1 MSKALATRKIILR
14 DAIGIGIGV
23 ASYGISFGAL
33 GVSSGLSILQTQAL
47 SSLMFTGASQ
57 FALVGVIGAGGSA
70 ASAIAAALLLGFRN
84 FPYALRMSSLV
95 KPHGVGTF
103 LAAQLTIDESTA
115 MGLAHEKGADN
126 VAGGKYAFWATG
138 VSVFVFWNAATFAGA
153 LAASGAGDPKV
164 FGLDAAIAAGFVA
177 LVWPQFQGRL
187 ERRTG
192 ALAFLIALTSISFVR
207 PGLPILLAGAVA
219 LVVGLITRPGVAR

>member
-1 MSKALATRKIILR
+1 MPQALTSRRAILR

-33 GVSSGLSILQTQAL
+33 GVTSGLSILQTQAL

-95 KPHGVGTF
+95 KPHGLRRF
-103 LAAQLTIDESTA
+103 SAAQLTIDESTA
-115 MGLAHEKGADN
+115 MGLAHEKGRDGAT
-126 VAGGKYAFWATG
+126 GGRYAFWATG
-138 VSVFVFWNAATFAGA
+138 ISVFIFWNAATLIGA

-177 LVWPQFQGRL
+177 LVWPQFQGGL
-187 ERRTG
+187 ERKTA

-219 LVVGLITRPGVAR
+219 LVMGLVHRPGDAR

>member
-1 MSKALATRKIILR
+1 MPQALTSRRAILR

-33 GVSSGLSILQTQAL
+33 GVTSGLSILQTQAL

-95 KPHGVGTF
+95 KPHGLRRF
-103 LAAQLTIDESTA
+103 SAAQLTIDESTA
-115 MGLAHEKGADN
+115 MGLAHEKGSDGAT
-126 VAGGKYAFWATG
+126 GGRYAFWATG
-138 VSVFVFWNAATFAGA
+138 ISVFVFWNAATLIGA

-177 LVWPQFQGRL
+177 LVWPQFQGGL
-187 ERRTG
+187 ERKTA
-192 ALAFLIALTSISFVR
+192 ALAFLVALTSISFVR

-219 LVVGLITRPGVAR
+219 LVLGLVHRPGDAR